1 MKKIARLLTLV
12 LVASLFSSMTGVS
25 PANAEPGTLT
35 ENFGSTSLD
44 NPQNWVATAS
54 GNTGVHPCL
63 TALKNS
69 EPEITLAGGTLA
81 GCKENPDDVDG
92 AGALI
97 LTTNG
102 AGQTATMLYNSPL
115 PSAAGLD
122 ISFYQAQWGGT
133 GADGIS
139 FFVKD
144 GNKDDLT
151 TGLAG
156 GGLGYKGIP
165 GALFG
170 IGFDSFGNWL
180 NISGSSDEACPD
192 PAVTPKSLAI
202 RGPDTSDAKDGSK
215 GFCVLPGGSAG
226 SIGAE
231 YFGSGPDTR
240 LDAARPVR
248 VVVDPTT
255 DDAPQIRVYMWKSGD
270 LFQDETTAPIQLVVD
285 QPAEYKDAE
294 FIKFGFSAST
304 GGANNNHAVWGL
316 QIAPISTEMSPTLY
330 VVPQDAIVRAGE
342 EAVYTYKFYSD
353 EDKTIEIPSSQLTFT
368 GSLCG
373 SDYLSSTNYQTFPT
387 PLEISCDGAIV
398 ALYNTVVTETAI
410 LTVVQGTPAIAPLT
424 QEVTTNVGTPITAT
438 AVYVSRNFKYA
449 ADIVYS
455 VAPALPL
462 GLSINPSTGV
472 ISGTPTGAPETNT
485 FTVTATSNVGNLVET
500 ASATLVI
507 KIEPAKTFEYSI
519 MYDKGSGTSGTL
531 ATQSGTGTSVTL
543 SAFSTS
549 NMVKT
554 GSTFSGWLGSDGNT
568 YSDAQALTFN
578 TPLMLTLTAQ
588 WLADPI
594 PVEITYPYA
603 ISYDANGGT
612 GTMSGQTGTGN
623 SAKLLANAFTRTGF
637 TFAGWE
643 DDAGNV
649 YTDQQLISITA
660 PTSLALHAQWKAD
673 PKPIEVTYPY
683 AITFDANGGTGIM
696 AGQAG
701 IANNVKI
708 AANKFTKA
716 KSLFNGWKDDAG
728 ISYVDGQNITLTAV
742 TTLVLHAQWI
752 TNDLGIDD
760 VKCLGNFA
768 ASCALKPGALQ
779 PVSFKTNSNLL
790 SPKSIAILKKWK
802 LQNAKSVFVYGY
814 ASKDGSK
821 ALNDRL
827 TAKRASEVGAW
838 LKKNWPNLKIQTKGL
853 GTKVNVLCK
862 KFDNKCAMIKI
873 VSLKK

>member
-1 MKKIARLLTLV
+1 MKKTARILILALM
-12 LVASLFSSMTGVS
+12 ASLFSGIVAVA
-25 PANAEPGTLT
+25 PASAEPGTLT
-35 ENFGSTSLD
+35 ENFGSTSLA
-44 NPQNWVATAS
+44 NPDNWVATAT
-54 GNTGVHPCL
+54 GNTGIHPCL
-63 TALKNS
+63 TALKS
-69 EPEITLAGGTLA
+69 TEPVITLAGGTLA
-81 GCKENPDDVDG
+81 GCNETPDVDG
-92 AGALI
+92 EGALV

-122 ISFYQAQWGGT
+122 ISFYQSQWGGT

-151 TGLAG
+151 TGSAG

-170 IGFDSFGNWL
+170 VGFDSFGNWL

-202 RGPDTSDAKDGSK
+202 RGPDTSDAKDGSQ

-304 GGANNNHAVWGL
+304 GGANDNHAVWGL
-316 QIAPISTEMSPTLY
+316 QIAPISTELSPTLY
-330 VVPQDAIVRAGE
+330 VVPQDATVRAGE

-353 EDKTIEIPSSQLTFT
+353 EDKTIEIPSSQLTY
-368 GSLCG
+368 SDPLCG
-373 SDYLSSTNYQTFPT
+373 SDYLPVTDYSTFPT
-387 PLEISCDGAIV
+387 SLEITCDAATV

-410 LTVVQGTPAIAPLT
+410 LTVVRGTPAIAPLT

-438 AVYVSRNFKYA
+438 AVFVSRNFMYA
-449 ADIVYS
+449 ADIVYT
-455 VAPALPL
+455 VAPALPQ
-462 GLSINPSTGV
+462 GLSIDARTGV
-472 ISGTPTGAPETNT
+472 ISGTPTGAPEVQT
-485 FTVTATSNVGNLVET
+485 FIVTATSNVGTLIES
-500 ASATLVI
+500 ASATVVI
-507 KIEPAKTFEYSI
+507 KIEAAKTFAYTIS
-519 MYDKGSGTSGTL
+519 YDKGTGTAGTL
-531 ATQSGTGTSVTL
+531 ASQSGTGTSVTL

-549 NMVKT
+549 DMVNP
-554 GSTFSGWLGSDGNT
+554 GSTFNGWLGSDGMT
-568 YSDAQALTFN
+568 YSDAQTLNFSATLA
-578 TPLMLTLTAQ
+578 LTLT
-588 WLADPI
+588 
-594 PVEITYPYA
+594 
-603 ISYDANGGT
+603 
-612 GTMSGQTGTGN
+612 
-623 SAKLLANAFTRTGF
+623 
-637 TFAGWE
+637 
-643 DDAGNV
+643 
-649 YTDQQLISITA
+649 
-660 PTSLALHAQWKAD
+660 AQWKAD

-683 AITFDANGGTGIM
+683 AISYDANGGTGTMAGQTGTGTSVKLLANAFTRTGFTFAGWKDDAGTIYADQQVLQLKTSTSLALHAQWVAGAVAVYPFAISFDANGGTGIM
-696 AGQAG
+696 AGQVG
-701 IANNVKI
+701 IASTLKI
-708 AANKFTKA
+708 SANKFVKA

-728 ISYVDGQNITLTAV
+728 VAYVDGQSITLLAA

-752 TNDLGIDD
+752 ANDLGIDD

-790 SPKSIAILKKWK
+790 SPKSISILKKWK
-802 LQNAKSVFVYGY
+802 LQNAKSVFIYGY